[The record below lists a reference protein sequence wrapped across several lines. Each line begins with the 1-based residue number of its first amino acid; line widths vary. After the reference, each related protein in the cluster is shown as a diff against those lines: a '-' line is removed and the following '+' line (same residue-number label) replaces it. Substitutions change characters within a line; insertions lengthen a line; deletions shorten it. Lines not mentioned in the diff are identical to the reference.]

1 MIGAIVSIGL
11 RVKPWN
17 EAKVSSHQIPDFYNV
32 IPKRTLRK
40 VKPHQKTSRNIQHW
54 AKWSQRCPNIRSHCV
69 LFYCRMVI
77 SSLSINCCAS
87 REGSFLLE
95 RTIKMAVGT
104 FSVPTCGFKTAD
116 VSEELAIAL
125 LIKIEPMSENIEN
138 LKSALKIRVLA
149 NTTWTSRLQ
158 VNFFK
163 KWY

>member
-32 IPKRTLRK
+32 IPKRALRK

-69 LFYCRMVI
+69 LFYCRMVL
-77 SSLSINCCAS
+77 SSLSINCCAPK
-87 REGSFLLE
+87 EGSFLLE

-116 VSEELAIAL
+116 VSKELAIAL
-125 LIKIEPMSENIEN
+125 LIKIEPMSENIKN

-149 NTTWTSRLQ
+149 NTTRTSRLQ

>member
-32 IPKRTLRK
+32 IPKRALRK

-69 LFYCRMVI
+69 LFYCRMVL

-87 REGSFLLE
+87 KEGSFLLE

-116 VSEELAIAL
+116 VSKLAIAF
-125 LIKIEPMSENIEN
+125 LIKIEPMSENIKN

-149 NTTWTSRLQ
+149 NTTRTSRLQ